1 MSKEIIA
8 VGGSEIEKCKFHY
21 YKISLFHYK
30 FCSVKID
37 KKLIT
42 SNTFSLGKKNFKYF
56 IG

>member
-42 SNTFSLGKKNFKYF
+42 SNIFSLCKKNFKYF